1 MDQPQNEL
9 DRVTNQLAY
18 YDDLI
23 ANYLDIIQHLNKPH
37 APDEVKILIE
47 LTNESIQHCQDKRSI
62 LVSHLNSLK
71 EKNQ

>member
-1 MDQPQNEL
+1 MDQPQNEF
-9 DRVTNQLAY
+9 DRVTSQLAY

-47 LTNESIQHCQDKRSI
+47 LANESIQHCRDKRSI
-62 LVSHLNSLK
+62 LESHFQTLK